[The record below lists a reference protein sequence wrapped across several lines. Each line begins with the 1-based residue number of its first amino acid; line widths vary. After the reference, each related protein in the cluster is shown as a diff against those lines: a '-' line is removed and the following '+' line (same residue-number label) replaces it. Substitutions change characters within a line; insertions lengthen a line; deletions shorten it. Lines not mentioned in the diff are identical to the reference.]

1 MNFFVKHIDRAYDTP
16 IRKLSLSIQ
25 LSDPKTYSGGD
36 LILIEGQKKMKMKK
50 NQGHAVIFPSWVEH
64 KMTKIK
70 KGKREALVA
79 WITGPSFK

>member
-1 MNFFVKHIDRAYDTP
+1 
-16 IRKLSLSIQ
+16 
-25 LSDPKTYSGGD
+25 
-36 LILIEGQKKMKMKK
+36 MKMKK